1 MPISLQDSVLPPL
14 PANKTLIQIFADF
27 ISYLQSCTELFLLD
41 THASLVNDWQN
52 LRDNAIFILCHPN
65 GWEGAQQYMMRQAAI
80 LAKLVPDTPKGR
92 ARVKFVTE
100 GESSLHCCLHERIV
114 EVVRLTPYHCCY
126 LIITRS
132 SE

>member
-1 MPISLQDSVLPPL
+1 MHLNVT
-14 PANKTLIQIFADF
+14 TLKVVYII
-27 ISYLQSCTELFLLD
+27 IYLLRLL
-41 THASLVNDWQN
+41 
-52 LRDNAIFILCHPN
+52 
-65 GWEGAQQYMMRQAAI
+65 QQYMMRQAAI